1 MNILIFGSNG
11 LVGKSLNKILNQ
23 VDEYN
28 IISSTRKDTNLFN
41 FKETNE
47 KISEVRPDVIINV
60 QQKLVEFTPMIQK
73 ELSFWLKT

>member
-47 KISEVRPDVIINV
+47 KISEVRPDVIINCAAKV
-60 QQKLVEFTPMIQK
+60 GGIYANDTK